1 MALLALCLLPFIPRS
16 SEKFLKAKL
25 KASYSLYAEDFE
37 SKVCQMRQRAFLEG
51 SLWIKQEVNEI
62 IFKEAGSIFFEDLSL
77 ASNFKSKLIF
87 LKIYE
92 QKEGLKKLYR
102 FKFEATYQNKD
113 LKSKQ
118 SFTNYITLED

>member
-1 MALLALCLLPFIPRS
+1 
-16 SEKFLKAKL
+16 
-25 KASYSLYAEDFE
+25 
-37 SKVCQMRQRAFLEG
+37 MRQRAFLEG